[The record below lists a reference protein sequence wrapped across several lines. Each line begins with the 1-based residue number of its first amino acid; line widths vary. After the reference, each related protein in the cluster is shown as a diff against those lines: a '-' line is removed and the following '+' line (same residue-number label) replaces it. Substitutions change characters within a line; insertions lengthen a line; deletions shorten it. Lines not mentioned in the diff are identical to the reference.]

1 MHPDAAYE
9 LFSAHL
15 LQLEPLIIKNG
26 QGGLSYYKSGMF
38 VCHFNARP
46 QKKRED
52 IGFADFRYD
61 ALRPYLDVETT
72 IHAIQNDALPV
83 VQIKSHKLWCSL
95 HFPLSELDHVA
106 ELFLR
111 HIISNI
117 TSSQE
122 EEIHP

>member
-1 MHPDAAYE
+1 MHPEPAYE

-15 LQLEPLIIKNG
+15 LSTEQLTVNIGK
-26 QGGLSYYKSGMF
+26 GGSSYYKHGIF

-46 QKKRED
+46 QSKRED

-72 IHAIQNDALPV
+72 IHAIQNDALPE

-95 HFPLSELDHVA
+95 HFPLSELDHIA

-111 HIISNI
+111 HIVSNI
-117 TSSQE
+117 NSLQE
-122 EEIHP
+122 EEIQP